1 MVQLLELTKTLSSFQ
16 ALLQEHVPSE
26 LQAVPHF
33 ACRKPVGG
41 HTLQALALRMMR
53 KLVDPDGV
61 TCRMYVS
68 FGLYCLSTWPEW
80 SQVSGASAAVLRI
93 PPKVWLRCTFT
104 QLPWFLPVVL
114 WCRSPVVIIKMMAK
128 GVFWIIVTMLIPDQ
142 NGAQQVWEPGPGRP
156 STPG

>member
-61 TCRMYVS
+61 TCRMDMS
-68 FGLYCLSTWPEW
+68 FGLYCLSNMARV
-80 SQVSGASAAVLRI
+80 VSGLGGKCCGTSDTSKGVAKMHVYPAAVVLA
-93 PPKVWLRCTFT
+93 CST
-104 QLPWFLPVVL
+104 VV
-114 WCRSPVVIIKMMAK
+114 
-128 GVFWIIVTMLIPDQ
+128 
-142 NGAQQVWEPGPGRP
+142 
-156 STPG
+156 